1 MSHMQ
6 NCPYCGA
13 DTRLN
18 KYSKHIGN
26 MTDHII
32 TRSHPAKE
40 VRKQRILE
48 GAASVVLALS
58 LCAALIMVG
67 VVAMTALYPHN
78 YHSEQGR

>member
-1 MSHMQ
+1 
-6 NCPYCGA
+6 
-13 DTRLN
+13 
-18 KYSKHIGN
+18 

-40 VRKQRILE
+40 VRRQRALDI
-48 GAASVVLALS
+48 AANVVFALS
-58 LCAALIMVG
+58 LCAALGMVA